1 MYLCCNND
9 FEGVNNCTYI
19 QLYKAFPI
27 YGVSRSIIMP
37 GCKDMD
43 SAYGLGLSDGI
54 TRPAMSTGCTDDR

>member
-1 MYLCCNND
+1 MLINVPMCKND
-9 FEGVNNCTYI
+9 FVTLGVNNCMCI

-27 YGVSRSIIMP
+27 YGVSQNIMMP

-54 TRPAMSTGCTDDR
+54 T